1 MKFLLDQN
9 AERRIAFFLRNLG
22 HDVKVVAVDFPPDIP
37 DHAVLAYAY
46 EEQRILIT
54 NDKGDFGELIFK
66 DLHPHAGVILLR
78 RMKPGDMQ
86 AKLDRL
92 TYVLEAYANR
102 LNHFLVVTPTN
113 VRVKKTPPIRK
124 AA

>member
-1 MKFLLDQN
+1 MITGFKVPM
-9 AERRIAFFLRNLG
+9 RRPKKWTRPLG
-22 HDVKVVAVDFPPDIP
+22 RFRRPS
-37 DHAVLAYAY
+37 
-46 EEQRILIT
+46 
-54 NDKGDFGELIFK
+54 
-66 DLHPHAGVILLR
+66 VILLR
-78 RMKPGDMQ
+78 RMKPGDSQ

-113 VRVKKTPPIRK
+113 VRVKKTPIRK

>member
-1 MKFLLDQN
+1 MGCKNYRML
-9 AERRIAFFLRNLG
+9 
-22 HDVKVVAVDFPPDIP
+22 P
-37 DHAVLAYAY
+37 
-46 EEQRILIT
+46 
-54 NDKGDFGELIFK
+54 IFK
-66 DLHPHAGVILLR
+66 DFHPHAGVILLR

-92 TYVLEAYANR
+92 TYVLAAYADR

-113 VRVKKTPPIRK
+113 VRVKKTPIRK

>member
-1 MKFLLDQN
+1 
-9 AERRIAFFLRNLG
+9 
-22 HDVKVVAVDFPPDIP
+22 
-37 DHAVLAYAY
+37 
-46 EEQRILIT
+46 
-54 NDKGDFGELIFK
+54 
-66 DLHPHAGVILLR
+66 
-78 RMKPGDMQ
+78 MKPGDSQ

-113 VRVKKTPPIRK
+113 VRVKKTPIRK

>member
-9 AERRIAFFLRNLG
+9 AERRIASFLQNLG
-22 HDVKVVAVDFPPDIP
+22 HDVKVVAVDFPPNIS
-37 DHAVLAYAY
+37 DHEVLAHAY
-46 EEQRILIT
+46 KEKRILIT

-66 DLHPHAGVILLR
+66 DFHPHAGVILLR

-102 LNHFLVVTPTN
+102 LNHFLVVTPTT
-113 VRVKKTPPIRK
+113 VRVKKTPIRK

>member
-9 AERRIAFFLRNLG
+9 AERRIASCLRNLG
-22 HDVKVVAVDFPPDIP
+22 HDVKVVAVDLPPGISDEK
-37 DHAVLAYAY
+37 VLAYGY
-46 EEQRILIT
+46 KEQRIVIT

-66 DLHPHAGVILLR
+66 DFHPHAGVILLR
-78 RMKPGDMQ
+78 RMKPGDIQ

-92 TYVLEAYANR
+92 TYVLAAYANR

-113 VRVKKTPPIRK
+113 VRVKKTPAQK

>member
-9 AERRIAFFLRNLG
+9 AERRIAPFLRNLG
-22 HDVKVVAVDFPPDIP
+22 HEVKVVAVDFPPNISD
-37 DHAVLAYAY
+37 DEVLAHAY
-46 EEQRILIT
+46 KEQRILIT

-66 DLHPHAGVILLR
+66 DFQLHAGVILLR

-86 AKLDRL
+86 AKLDRI
-92 TYVLEAYANR
+92 TYVLEAYVNR

-113 VRVKKTPPIRK
+113 IRVKKSPIRK

>member
-9 AERRIAFFLRNLG
+9 TERRSAPFLRNLG
-22 HDVKVVAVDFPPDIP
+22 HDVKVVAVDFPPDIS
-37 DHAVLAYAY
+37 DHAVLTYAY
-46 EEQRILIT
+46 KEQRIVIT
-54 NDKGDFGELIFK
+54 NDKGE
-66 DLHPHAGVILLR
+66 
-78 RMKPGDMQ
+78 
-86 AKLDRL
+86 LDRL

-113 VRVKKTPPIRK
+113 VRVKKIPIRK

>member
-9 AERRIAFFLRNLG
+9 AERRIAPFLRNLG

-37 DHAVLAYAY
+37 DHEVLAYAY
-46 EEQRILIT
+46 KEQRILIT

-66 DLHPHAGVILLR
+66 DFHPHAGVILLR

-102 LNHFLVVTPTN
+102 LNHFLVVTPTY
-113 VRVKKTPPIRK
+113 VRVKKTPIRK